1 MSAGGGVVQ
10 PGALCQAKNRSPG
23 PLYGGGCPPPPGG
36 APTAPKENFD
46 LVGKIGASPPPGWR
60 SEGSTPPT
68 PNPTTHTVSRNPE
81 QPGAEHRRPHEKKSK
96 AARHVWGQ
104 GSLTPAVNGTFR
116 EKEGALTAV
125 LCWGEGAVSCSETHS
140 AAHRGSAATPPEWQ
154 PERGPRPDGGM
165 AGERRAPGGTPT
177 HGLA

>member
-23 PLYGGGCPPPPGG
+23 PLYGGGGVPPPLEGPQLRRRKILTWSEKLVPLPHLDGG
-36 APTAPKENFD
+36 QRVD
-46 LVGKIGASPPPGWR
+46 
-60 SEGSTPPT
+60 PPT
-68 PNPTTHTVSRNPE
+68 PNPTTHTASRNPE

-116 EKEGALTAV
+116 EKEGGRKPRTGCSDGGTV
-125 LCWGEGAVSCSETHS
+125 LGG
-140 AAHRGSAATPPEWQ
+140 RGSELQ
-154 PERGPRPDGGM
+154 
-165 AGERRAPGGTPT
+165 
-177 HGLA
+177 